1 MKRKHDLWDFLIWAI
16 KAFFILLALSAVA
29 FAVVVYVKYGN
40 LPITEV
46 PAWAVPF
53 FMGGK

>member
-1 MKRKHDLWDFLIWAI
+1 MKHKHDLWDYIVWGI
-16 KAFFILLALSAVA
+16 KAFFILLTLSAIA
-29 FAVVVYVKYGN
+29 FVVMVYVKYGD

-53 FMGGK
+53 FMGGR